1 MSGTPFY
8 PRLLRP
14 RIEEALRDS
23 PVVLIHGVRQCGKTT
38 LARIIGEAAGFTC
51 YTFDDDMQL
60 STIRNNSNG
69 SPCSRES
76 SVAWQA

>member
-1 MSGTPFY
+1 MSDTPFY

-23 PVVLIHGVRQCGKTT
+23 PVVLIHGAHQCRKTT
-38 LARIIGEAAGFTC
+38 LARIIREAARFTC

-69 SPCSRES
+69 PQCRRES